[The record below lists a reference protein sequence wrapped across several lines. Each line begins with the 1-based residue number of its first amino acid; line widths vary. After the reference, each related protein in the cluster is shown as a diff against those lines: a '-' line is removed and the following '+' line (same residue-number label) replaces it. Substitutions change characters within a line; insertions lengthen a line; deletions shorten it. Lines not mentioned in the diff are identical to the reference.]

1 DSSFFDT
8 DPFEPL
14 PGGTMSI
21 WPFVLGRFIELPY
34 TLPQDSTLVD
44 VMGEKSPRLWLDKVE
59 YIERWGGMA
68 LLNTHPDYL
77 RRSDHWEVYS
87 SLLEEL
93 RGRGSH
99 WDALPRAAARWW
111 RLRADAASASDL
123 EGAGEGWLRRGAGG
137 GGEVVAPAAAVSAT
151 AGSAA

>member
-1 DSSFFDT
+1 
-8 DPFEPL
+8 
-14 PGGTMSI
+14 MSI

-34 TLPQDSTLVD
+34 TLAQDFTLID
-44 VMGEKSPRLWLDKVE
+44 VMGERSPRLWLEKVA

-77 RRSDHWEVYS
+77 RRPGHWGVYT

-99 WDALPRAAARWW
+99 WDPLPREAARWW
-111 RLRADAASASDL
+111 RLRADASSATALDGAR
-123 EGAGEGWLRRGAGG
+123 EGRLRRGEGG
-137 GGEVVAPAAAVSAT
+137 EVEVVAPAEPAAAT
-151 AGSAA
+151 AATAAAARSRP